1 MATQNSFNLLNY
13 EENRLRTFI
22 SWPPNSPVDPERLA
36 RAGFYYSGNGLET
49 TCFAC
54 DMKISNWEF
63 GDQAM
68 DRHARMNVVCPF
80 IRSPSECRNV
90 PIIREEVMHEL
101 TSSNR
106 GKVVQQQQNFKTLKV
121 RLGSFKNWPNTNI
134 SPGELAK
141 AGFYYFNV
149 QDQVKC
155 AWCSGIIA
163 KWEKDDNAFDEH
175 NRFFPNCPR
184 VQLGPL
190 IDIASDGIQNLGIQ
204 QIQEPVKPKYS
215 TLDARVRTFDEWP
228 IPQIQKPEVLAEA
241 GFYFTRPDDQVR
253 CFHCNGGLRSWQKED
268 DPWFEHA
275 KWFPQCNFVRLVKGV
290 TYVQQVEESGGR
302 ERAATT
308 SVPQRPSMTVDE
320 AMMTD
325 QVKQVLDMGLNAG
338 RIRRAVINQL
348 QNSGDCFQSIEE
360 LVEAVLEEQVEEEG
374 EEEERAVF
382 TNRVPERLTTRDD
395 SSTSNDNIHKV
406 ANSDSGSVDETQ
418 MEQSNGETKM
428 KESSSLTLEEEN
440 RILKDARL
448 CKVCMD
454 EEVGV
459 VFLPCGH
466 LVTCVQCAPGVKQC
480 PLCRSD
486 IKGYVRTFLS

>member
-1 MATQNSFNLLNY
+1 MQ
-13 EENRLRTFI
+13 
-22 SWPPNSPVDPERLA
+22 
-36 RAGFYYSGNGLET
+36 
-49 TCFAC
+49 
-54 DMKISNWEF
+54 
-63 GDQAM
+63 
-68 DRHARMNVVCPF
+68 
-80 IRSPSECRNV
+80 
-90 PIIREEVMHEL
+90 EL
-101 TSSNR
+101 TSNR
-106 GKVVQQQQNFKTLKV
+106 GKMQQQNFKNEKV
-121 RLGSFKNWPNTNI
+121 RLGTFKNWPNTNI
-134 SPGELAK
+134 SPESLAK
-141 AGFYYFNV
+141 AGFYYFDV

-163 KWEKDDNAFDEH
+163 KWEKGDNAFDEH

-204 QIQEPVKPKYS
+204 QIIEPMKPKYS
-215 TLDARVRTFDEWP
+215 TLDARVRTFENWP
-228 IPQIQKPEVLAEA
+228 IPQIQKPEILAEA

-308 SVPQRPSMTVDE
+308 SVPQRPSMTIDE
-320 AMMTD
+320 AMMTE

-348 QNSGDCFQSIEE
+348 QSSGDCFQSIEE

-374 EEEERAVF
+374 EEEERSVF
-382 TNRVPERLTTRDD
+382 TDRVPERLTARDV
-395 SSTSNDNIHKV
+395 SSTSDDNIPNA
-406 ANSDSGSVDETQ
+406 ANGDNAFVDVEQQ
-418 MEQSNGETKM
+418 MEQTNSGESKM
-428 KESSSLTLEEEN
+428 KESPSLTLEEEN

-466 LVTCVQCAPGVKQC
+466 LGE
-480 PLCRSD
+480 
-486 IKGYVRTFLS
+486 

>member
-1 MATQNSFNLLNY
+1 M
-13 EENRLRTFI
+13 FI
-22 SWPPNSPVDPERLA
+22 
-36 RAGFYYSGNGLET
+36 
-49 TCFAC
+49 
-54 DMKISNWEF
+54 KINNQIF
-63 GDQAM
+63 LQAM
-68 DRHARMNVVCPF
+68 ERHARINILCPF
-80 IRSPSECRNV
+80 IRSPSECPNV
-90 PIIREEVMHEL
+90 PIVRETQEVMEEL
-101 TSSNR
+101 TSNR
-106 GKVVQQQQNFKTLKV
+106 CAKIQQQNFKNEKN
-121 RLGSFKNWPNTNI
+121 RLATFKNWPNTNI
-134 SPGELAK
+134 SPESLAK
-141 AGFYYFNV
+141 AGFYYFDV

-155 AWCSGIIA
+155 AWCCGIIA
-163 KWEKDDNAFDEH
+163 KWEKGDNAFDEH

-184 VQLGPL
+184 VQLGPF

-215 TLDARVRTFDEWP
+215 TLDARVRTFEDWP

-308 SVPQRPSMTVDE
+308 SVPQRPSMTIDE
-320 AMMTD
+320 AMMTE

-348 QNSGDCFQSIEE
+348 QNSGDCFQTIEE

-374 EEEERAVF
+374 EEEEVRSVF
-382 TNRVPERLTTRDD
+382 ADRVPERLLTRDREA
-395 SSTSNDNIHKV
+395 SSTSNDNIPKA
-406 ANSDSGSVDETQ
+406 ANGDNGSVSEQKMEETNDET
-418 MEQSNGETKM
+418 KL
-428 KESSSLTLEEEN
+428 KESASLTLEEEN

-466 LVTCVQCAPGVKQC
+466 LGKFISCTINSLVGW
-480 PLCRSD
+480 
-486 IKGYVRTFLS
+486 

>member
-1 MATQNSFNLLNY
+1 
-13 EENRLRTFI
+13 
-22 SWPPNSPVDPERLA
+22 
-36 RAGFYYSGNGLET
+36 
-49 TCFAC
+49 
-54 DMKISNWEF
+54 
-63 GDQAM
+63 M
-68 DRHARMNVVCPF
+68 DRHARMNIVCPF
-80 IRSPSECRNV
+80 IRSPSESRNV
-90 PIIREEVMHEL
+90 PIIREEVVHEL
-101 TSSNR
+101 TSNR
-106 GKVVQQQQNFKTLKV
+106 GKPQQNFKSEKV
-121 RLGSFKNWPNTNI
+121 RLGTFKNWPNTNI
-134 SPGELAK
+134 SPESLSK
-141 AGFYYFNV
+141 AGFYYFDV

-155 AWCSGIIA
+155 AWCGGIIA
-163 KWEKDDNAFDEH
+163 KWEKGDNAFDEH

-184 VQLGPL
+184 VQLGPN

-204 QIQEPVKPKYS
+204 QIQEPMKPKYS
-215 TLDARVRTFDEWP
+215 TLDARIRTFDDWP

-275 KWFPQCNFVRLVKGV
+275 KWFPICNFVRLVKGI

-302 ERAATT
+302 ERERATS
-308 SVPQRPSMTVDE
+308 SVPQMTIDE
-320 AMMTD
+320 AMTTE

-348 QNSGDCFQSIEE
+348 QNFGDCFQSIEE

-374 EEEERAVF
+374 EEEERNVF
-382 TNRVPERLTTRDD
+382 NQRVPESQTTREPEH
-395 SSTSNDNIHKV
+395 SSTSNVNIPKAANGDNGC
-406 ANSDSGSVDETQ
+406 GSVNEQQ
-418 MEQSNGETKM
+418 MEQSNDETKM
-428 KESSSLTLEEEN
+428 KESTSSLTLEEEN

-466 LVTCVQCAPGVKQC
+466 LGEC
-480 PLCRSD
+480 LMYSFELY
-486 IKGYVRTFLS
+486 I